1 MFYTDNMINNCRSWN
16 YKKSVVDRFYDWCKE
31 NSQGISLWKDDRD
44 GINDHVNDDMA
55 IGVEDSHLVLA
66 FVSESYFMSKNCHK
80 ELNYAEQLDKK
91 IVIVKSEKDME
102 LLGRGSLSLISCTKL
117 YVRNLRLSFH

>member
-31 NSQGISLWKDDRD
+31 NSGISLWKDDRD

-55 IGVEDSHLVLA
+55 IGVEDSHIVLA

-80 ELNYAEQLDKK
+80 ELNYAEQLDKE
-91 IVIVKSEKDME
+91 IIIVKLEKDME
-102 LLGRGSLSLISCTKL
+102 LLGRGSLSLISSTKL